1 MSEASDKRAEYESAA
16 RVQCVCSYLMFF
28 GARYQLA
35 TLGVQLGE
43 SARDVFH
50 ASVQQAIFIVLCV
63 EVIFVTLALVHG
75 HQRYVLPVQAE
86 NNSEGESET

>member
-1 MSEASDKRAEYESAA
+1 MNQVSEASDKRAEYESVAG
-16 RVQCVCSYLMFF
+16 VQCVRSYLMFF

-50 ASVQQAIFIVLCV
+50 TSV
-63 EVIFVTLALVHG
+63 
-75 HQRYVLPVQAE
+75 
-86 NNSEGESET
+86 